1 MTDKGAV
8 LNIQMLGEFSIKK
21 DNASV
26 GDDSVRAKKVLNLI
40 EFLVANR
47 KSVIS
52 QDKLMEAVW
61 EGEVFDNPLNT
72 LKNMAYRARNV
83 LKVLCEDSDTGI
95 ELIKFEGNTY
105 VWNNEIECVVDI
117 EEMERLWNAAQ
128 DAECPRD
135 KKIECLYRIQELYK
149 GEFLP
154 KASYCEWVIL
164 LNTYYQSV
172 YTKSTKALIELLK
185 EEDSFYDISA
195 ICEKYNCI
203 YPYEE
208 SIHAL
213 LLEAYARSSR
223 LQKTVE
229 HYNYITESFFKEFGI
244 GLTQETVLLYKA
256 LTKKAHNVELD
267 IENIQ
272 GDLKEADKE
281 KGAFFCDYDVF
292 KNIYRLQA
300 RMIQRNGA
308 SIYFGLFTITD
319 LEGDMP
325 GKEVVKK
332 TIILLKEILTG
343 SLRRSDVVSKYSTTQ
358 MVVLLPYTS
367 YENGL
372 KVCERI
378 LQQFSLRNKSRRIKL
393 LSRLQ
398 ALEPVEI

>member
-21 DNASV
+21 DNAAV

-61 EGEVFDNPLNT
+61 EGEEFDNPLNT

-83 LKVLCEDSDTGI
+83 LKVLGEDSDTGI

-105 VWNNEIECVVDI
+105 IWNNEIECVVDI

-128 DAECPRD
+128 DSECPRD

-154 KASYCEWVIL
+154 KASYCEWVIH

-185 EEDSFYDISA
+185 ENGSFYDISA

-213 LLEAYARSSR
+213 LLEAYAKSSR
-223 LQKTVE
+223 LQKAVE

-256 LTKKAHNVELD
+256 LTRKAHNVELD

-281 KGAFFCDYDVF
+281 NGAFFCDYDVF

-308 SIYFGLFTITD
+308 SIYFGLFTITN

-325 GKEVVKK
+325 DKEAVKK
-332 TIILLKEILTG
+332 AIILLKEVLTG

-378 LQQFSLRNKSRRIKL
+378 LQQFSHGNKNRRIKL